1 MSRRYIGGFITATYN
16 PVAVPYSGVWTK
28 QAQMQAVAAGTWF
41 TTPGAPTSC
50 IATAGVTSASI
61 IFTAPTIIGS
71 SAITSYKA
79 TSSPGGFIGTSA
91 TSPITVSGLST
102 GTSYTFS
109 VVASNAA
116 GSGPATITNAI
127 ISL

>member
-1 MSRRYIGGFITATYN
+1 MATVVY
-16 PVAVPYSGVWTK
+16 PYVQYSGMWTK
-28 QAQMQAVAAGTWF
+28 QAQMQAVAANTWPI
-41 TTPGAPTSC
+41 TPGAPTSC
-50 IATAGVTSASI
+50 VATAGVTSASI
-61 IFTAPTIIGS
+61 VFTAPTITGS

-79 TSSPGGFIGTSA
+79 TSTPGGFIGTSA

-109 VVASNAA
+109 VVAINAA
-116 GSGPATITNAI
+116 GSGSATITNAI